1 MIPVM
6 SLATRCTACGT
17 IFRVVQDQLRVSEGW
32 VRCGRCAE
40 VFDAREQLFDI
51 DRELPPPWPAAVTP
65 APAPEPEP
73 VAAMET
79 IDALAVSAPPPD
91 ATTWVVPREFE
102 DEPAPTAREE
112 EAAPLAHF
120 AVGSGGS
127 RREPFWDEA
136 ISVEPSSEPA
146 VLPEPEPEPEPEAD
160 PPATTASPE
169 AGSDPDVLVD
179 ARLAALA
186 AEVAA
191 HDTPEHKA
199 VEASFLR
206 QASSTAR
213 WQRPRV
219 RIALGLSAL
228 LLLATLLL
236 QLGLQ
241 FRNAIAALYPPSAPL
256 LQSLCGVA
264 GCELQPWRRID
275 ALAVENSGLTQAG
288 SGNSYKLALQLRN
301 KAAYALALPWVDLS
315 LTDASG
321 AVVARRM
328 LKPTDF
334 NLSQL
339 SMKGD
344 SEQQLQLVFSTGRH
358 RVSGYS
364 VEIFYP

>member
-51 DRELPPPWPAAVTP
+51 DRELPPPWPAAP
-65 APAPEPEP
+65 PPLPAPEPERA
-73 VAAMET
+73 VEMEAVDAM
-79 IDALAVSAPPPD
+79 AVSAPPHD

-102 DEPAPTAREE
+102 DEPAPTAREGE
-112 EAAPLAHF
+112 PAPLPHF
-120 AVGSGGS
+120 AVGNEELSE
-127 RREPFWDEA
+127 RREPFWDDSS
-136 ISVEPSSEPA
+136 SVEPSSESA
-146 VLPEPEPEPEPEAD
+146 ALPEPEAAPRAATAAPEA
-160 PPATTASPE
+160 S
-169 AGSDPDVLVD
+169 SDPDVLVD

-213 WQRPRV
+213 WQQPRM

-228 LLLATLLL
+228 LLVVTLLL

-241 FRNAIAALYPPSAPL
+241 FRNAIAALYPPSTPL

>member
-40 VFDAREQLFDI
+40 VFDAQEQLFDI

-65 APAPEPEP
+65 ASAPEPQPLAEVQP
-73 VAAMET
+73 VEVM
-79 IDALAVSAPPPD
+79 AVSAPPPD

-102 DEPAPTAREE
+102 DEPAPTSREDE
-112 EAAPLAHF
+112 PAPLPHF
-120 AVGSGGS
+120 AVGGAEL
-127 RREPFWDEA
+127 RREPIWDDA
-136 ISVEPSSEPA
+136 ISVEASPEPA
-146 VLPEPEPEPEPEAD
+146 VLPESEAA
-160 PPATTASPE
+160 PLASTAASE
-169 AGSDPDVLVD
+169 ASSAPDVLVD

-213 WQRPRV
+213 WQQPRV

-228 LLLATLLL
+228 LLLAALLL

-301 KAAYALALPWVDLS
+301 KAAYALAMPWVDLS

-344 SEQQLQLVFSTGRH
+344 SEQQLQLVFSTGRY